1 MLAKPATGAR
11 SVPIASSLRRFRGVT
26 EKNKHWVSIDVG
38 NFQQG
43 RKATLFVGG
52 DTPVDLRDA
61 LINWLGEP
69 MTDALVGHF
78 TEAIADPFDIATG
91 TLAAG
96 GITATP
102 DPAAPMCDHG
112 ARIKRTGT
120 NARGAWTGWF
130 CPLPRDSPGQC
141 KPQYS

>member
-1 MLAKPATGAR
+1 M
-11 SVPIASSLRRFRGVT
+11 T

-38 NFQQG
+38 NYTQG

-52 DTPVDLRDA
+52 DTPPDLRDA
-61 LINWLGEP
+61 LINWFGEP

-91 TLAAG
+91 TLEAG

-102 DPAAPMCDHG
+102 DADAPMCKHG
-112 ARIKRTGT
+112 ARKKRDGVS
-120 NARGAWTGWF
+120 AKGPWTGWF
-130 CPLPRDSPGQC
+130 CPLPKGNPDQC
-141 KPQYS
+141 KPDFA